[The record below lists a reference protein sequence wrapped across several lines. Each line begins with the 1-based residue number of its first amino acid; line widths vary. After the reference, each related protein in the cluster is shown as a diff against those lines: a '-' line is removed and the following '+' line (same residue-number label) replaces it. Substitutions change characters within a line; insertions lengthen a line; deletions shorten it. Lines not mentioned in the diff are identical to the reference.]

1 MPIGANAKKTTRH
14 DEHVEG
20 VPLPVTT
27 CCWGAGPPPRV
38 VWRTLTALGAL
49 LLHSGVQHL
58 IWSVGGW
65 VWVLQALISAPRP
78 ASIRL
83 NVYRCRARGGQ
94 HQGRLWQIDGQVTL
108 SPWLLS
114 YVIPFRLLQIISDV
128 SIITLK
134 CASLGLS
141 VDYRHK

>member
-1 MPIGANAKKTTRH
+1 MMNMWRR
-14 DEHVEG
+14 V

-78 ASIRL
+78 ASMRL
-83 NVYRCRARGGQ
+83 NAYRCQARGGQ
-94 HQGRLWQIDGQVTL
+94 HQGSDRLMDRLL
-108 SPWLLS
+108 SPPG
-114 YVIPFRLLQIISDV
+114 YF
-128 SIITLK
+128 
-134 CASLGLS
+134 
-141 VDYRHK
+141 HM